1 MNKIAS
7 MGFQGLVL
15 SIAALAS
22 VASAKTIRLDSTQS
36 YKKAGTVAATPGDT
50 ICITEGRRVNQY
62 LQGITGTAERP
73 IVITNCPEGRV
84 NIGKDFRYGLWLDS
98 VAHVRVTGGSNPALP
113 YGIHIDGTA
122 SGSGLQVTGNSH
134 HVEIDHIE
142 ISGIHFAG
150 IMVKQDYG
158 GTPPDPWP
166 VFTGLHIHHNHIH
179 HTGGEGMYLGET
191 TSPGQFFRE
200 VSIHHNLVV
209 HTGWDLMQVA
219 NMDGVDI
226 AHNVMVDGGVLR
238 EPVQQN
244 GFQIGDNTHNL
255 RFHHNVVMEAG
266 ANSAIVMGSGNIV
279 LDSNWFSGARGD
291 QALFIDNRSFVDTGA
306 AITVRDNFWKSD
318 SVKWMWSV
326 YNEHN
331 AVLFEGN
338 RMSPDT
344 NLIRYA
350 SGAGPANVTF
360 RNNAFE
366 GLEPVV
372 FADSANGDYR
382 LASGS
387 PYASWNFGFG
397 TAGAVSV
404 KPGSPFRKSTD
415 GASAIFRYSASGLPL
430 DLPHPQGRR
439 IP

>member
-1 MNKIAS
+1 MECMERRSWFGS
-7 MGFQGLVL
+7 MLAL
-15 SIAALAS
+15 LPLAAGA
-22 VASAKTIRLDSTQS
+22 ATIRLDSTQS

-50 ICITEGRRVNQY
+50 ICITAGRRVNQY
-62 LQGITGTAERP
+62 LQGLAGTAERP

-84 NIGKDFRYGLWLDS
+84 YIGNDFRYGLWLDS
-98 VAHVRVTGGSNPALP
+98 VAHVRVTGGLDPALE

-122 SGSGLQVTGNSH
+122 QGSGLAVTGNSH

-142 ISGIHFAG
+142 ISGVNFAG
-150 IMVKQDYG
+150 IMVKQDYSG
-158 GTPPDPWP
+158 APPVPWP
-166 VFTGLHIHHNHIH
+166 VFTGLHIHHNYIH

-191 TSPGQFFRE
+191 KSPGQYFRD
-200 VSIHHNLVV
+200 VSIHHNLVL

-244 GFQIGDNTHNL
+244 GFQIGDNTRNL
-255 RFHHNVVMEAG
+255 RFHHNVVVGSG
-266 ANSAIVMGSGNIV
+266 ANSAIVMGSGSIV
-279 LDSNWFSGARGD
+279 LDSNWFSGARSD

-306 AITVRDNFWKSD
+306 EIVVRDNFWESD
-318 SVKWMWSV
+318 SVPRMWSV

-331 AVLFEGN
+331 AVLLEGN
-338 RMSPDT
+338 RLDPDT

-350 SGAGPANVTF
+350 SGAGPENVTLRANEF
-360 RNNAFE
+360 TDI
-366 GLEPVV
+366 EPLV
-372 FADSANGDYR
+372 FADTAHGDYR

-387 PYASWNFGFG
+387 PYAPWNFGFG
-397 TAGAVSV
+397 TVGAVSV
-404 KPGSPFRKSTD
+404 KPEPPSQK
-415 GASAIFRYSASGLPL
+415 ASDRTTAAARYSASGLPV

-439 IP
+439 LP